1 MDEPVAS
8 RAAES
13 SCRPL
18 SVKGRASRVA
28 LLSLRASRVARQAG
42 RVCSPIPATDR
53 PLFIRA
59 RCPTLLSRNWSDRKI
74 PHRPAHIVRCVLPA
88 RVLRALLRGMTHPT
102 IIAPSILAADW
113 GCLHEQIR
121 AVQEAGADW
130 LHLDVMDGHLVE
142 NISFGPAFCDCVAE
156 AATVPLDVHLMIT
169 RPDTFWPRFAKV
181 AKNIT
186 IHTESSCDV
195 AATLRAIRAAGIGCG
210 ITLKPGTPFAS
221 VEPFLADVDLV
232 LVMTVE
238 PGYGGQPF
246 IPEMMEKVRAAR
258 DARESRELGYRIEVD
273 GGINAVTGKVSI
285 GAGADTLVAGTSVFA
300 APDMAAAIRAI
311 RGVD

>member
-1 MDEPVAS
+1 M
-8 RAAES
+8 
-13 SCRPL
+13 
-18 SVKGRASRVA
+18 
-28 LLSLRASRVARQAG
+28 
-42 RVCSPIPATDR
+42 
-53 PLFIRA
+53 
-59 RCPTLLSRNWSDRKI
+59 
-74 PHRPAHIVRCVLPA
+74 
-88 RVLRALLRGMTHPT
+88 
-102 IIAPSILAADW
+102 
-113 GCLHEQIR
+113 
-121 AVQEAGADW
+121 
-130 LHLDVMDGHLVE
+130 
-142 NISFGPAFCDCVAE
+142 
-156 AATVPLDVHLMIT
+156 
-169 RPDTFWPRFAKV
+169 
-181 AKNIT
+181 
-186 IHTESSCDV
+186 